1 MAAETNAL
9 EAFLRDYA
17 DVVGGLWDEVEP
29 QVFDLMLPPP
39 AGPGGGGGGEPEV
52 VRVAFD
58 PEALP
63 EHPGAQLASFG
74 TPMVDRLLADAM
86 QCGRR
91 AELYLVGLNL
101 APQNL
106 AGRAGRSLTLSSGL
120 ELRVGRVRPLHSP
133 QAVFWFEATFVS
145 DQKEQELLPVAVDLH
160 QGRQVRHLER
170 LLDHSH
176 LGESP
181 WSPLPEARH
190 GGLASAYPLARGRV
204 VRTVAALANVRVR
217 ELGERL
223 DRQVAR
229 MTRYYAD
236 LRAEM
241 EEQAERARTRDE
253 DAAQA
258 AARREGVDREERL
271 RVAELRQK
279 GTLRVHLRLTNLLVV
294 HQPKLSLR
302 ATLEVP
308 GSSPTSLELVW
319 DPLIE
324 GLEAPACPACGQP
337 TFAFELAPRGR
348 LACPSCVASPPSQA
362 KPTRR

>member
-1 MAAETNAL
+1 M
-9 EAFLRDYA
+9 
-17 DVVGGLWDEVEP
+17 
-29 QVFDLMLPPP
+29 
-39 AGPGGGGGGEPEV
+39 
-52 VRVAFD
+52 VRIAFD

-74 TPMVDRLLADAM
+74 TPLVDRLLADAM
-86 QCGRR
+86 QRGRR

-106 AGRAGRSLTLSSGL
+106 AGRIGRSLTLSSGL
-120 ELRVGRVRPLHSP
+120 ELRVGRVRPLHFP

-170 LLDHSH
+170 LLDHAH

-190 GGLASAYPLARGRV
+190 GGLASAYPLARDRV

-223 DRQVAR
+223 DRQIAR

-253 DAAQA
+253 DAAKS
-258 AARREGVDREERL
+258 AARREALDREERL

-279 GTLRVHLRLTNLLVV
+279 GDAEGPPATDQPAGGPPAQAADPGDPPGPRIGPDPPGAGLGPADRRAGGPRLPRVRSSDVR
-294 HQPKLSLR
+294 LR
-302 ATLEVP
+302 ARPQGPP
-308 GSSPTSLELVW
+308 GLPLVR
-319 DPLIE
+319 
-324 GLEAPACPACGQP
+324 G
-337 TFAFELAPRGR
+337 LAPRPAR
-348 LACPSCVASPPSQA
+348 
-362 KPTRR
+362 PTRR